1 MGVTREA
8 TVAVNPNTFAATRP
22 GVFAAGDATSGTAFV
37 IEAVAA
43 GHKAAASIH
52 RYLQG
57 EELEPEP
64 GPELPVVK
72 LTGEEINERVARG
85 EVRVTPR
92 VRMQALTAG
101 ERIRSFD
108 EVNLG
113 FTDEEAQAEAA
124 RCLACGVCSECLSCL
139 LQMRTG
145 RNRSRHGREAGRSA
159 GRIPDPGARV

>member
-1 MGVTREA
+1 MTKIGKRWYVT
-8 TVAVNPNTFAATRP
+8 TVRP

-43 GHKAAASIH
+43 GHKVAASIH

-57 EELEPEP
+57 EELEPPP

-92 VRMQALTAG
+92 VRMQALTCRG
-101 ERIRSFD
+101 TYPF
-108 EVNLG
+108 L
-113 FTDEEAQAEAA
+113 
-124 RCLACGVCSECLSCL
+124 
-139 LQMRTG
+139 
-145 RNRSRHGREAGRSA
+145 
-159 GRIPDPGARV
+159 